1 MRDRIAEVLSRL
13 LSNHH
18 DAKITI
24 KFKEKNQNEDN
35 SSCGSITK
43 K

>member
-13 LSNHH
+13 FSRRY

-24 KFKEKNQNEDN
+24 KFKEDTKNVNCT
-35 SSCGSITK
+35 SGSITK